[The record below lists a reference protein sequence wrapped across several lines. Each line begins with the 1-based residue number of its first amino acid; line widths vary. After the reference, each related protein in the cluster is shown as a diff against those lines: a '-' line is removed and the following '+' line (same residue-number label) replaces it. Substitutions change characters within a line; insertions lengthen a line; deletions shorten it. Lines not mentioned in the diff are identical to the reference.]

1 MREIRTDLKEI
12 NSNTKEFNIEEYEKI
27 VKQYPYDEAEYKSE
41 HGEDVYDKELVD
53 HVDWQELEANY
64 PSFTHKSS
72 STIQQ
77 LIHALGDPKEDIG
90 RRLKPTY
97 DHINPQRLLDLTTL
111 GFSDVLIAETL
122 HVSLDSVTEAKAR
135 LNL

>member
-1 MREIRTDLKEI
+1 MKADLKEI

-27 VKQYPYDEAEYKSE
+27 IKQYPYDESEYKSE
-41 HGEDVYDKELVD
+41 SGEDVYDLGLVD
-53 HVDWQELEANY
+53 IVDWQEIENNQ
-64 PSFTHKSS
+64 SS
-72 STIQQ
+72 LASKDSSKNQE
-77 LIHALGDPKEDIG
+77 LVYALGDPKEDIG

-111 GFSDVLIAETL
+111 GFSDVLIASTL
-122 HVSLDSVTEAKAR
+122 NVSLESVTEAKAR

>member
-1 MREIRTDLKEI
+1 MQAELQEI
-12 NSNTKEFNIEEYEKI
+12 NTNTKEFSIEEYGKI
-27 VKQYPYDEAEYKSE
+27 IEQYPYDESEYKSDD
-41 HGEDVYDKELVD
+41 GEDVYDQELVA

-64 PSFTHKSS
+64 PSFPHKSS